1 MLLCSRCVI
10 RDQNVKSSVVW
21 KENYFEPHLVMTN
34 NLSSYQREWL
44 ASLSK
49 EGKNI
54 SVINICI

>member
-1 MLLCSRCVI
+1 MKL
-10 RDQNVKSSVVW
+10 SVVW

-44 ASLSK
+44 ASLLK

-54 SVINICI
+54 SVIYMCKCWEERILGVNW